1 MSTTQ
6 APANLLAA
14 YPTPS
19 GNRVELYRGEAG
31 YYTTCVYPDG
41 SGSAV
46 LIDEARTLEHYRH
59 AARAGGVLWNWS

>member
-1 MSTTQ
+1 MSITR

-31 YYTTCVYPDG
+31 YFTTCLYPDG
-41 SGSAV
+41 SGSTV
-46 LIDEARTLEHYRH
+46 LIDEARALEHYQLAVRD
-59 AARAGGVLWNWS
+59 GTTWSWS